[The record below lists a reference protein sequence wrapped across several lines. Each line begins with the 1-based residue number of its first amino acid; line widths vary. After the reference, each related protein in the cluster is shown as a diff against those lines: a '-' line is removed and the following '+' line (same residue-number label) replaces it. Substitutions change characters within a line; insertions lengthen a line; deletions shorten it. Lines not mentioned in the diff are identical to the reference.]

1 MDFFQE
7 AQKFTQAAKGLVQE
21 GKQQLTEATEEA
33 KSAAMTLSTS
43 STTALAQLKAAT
55 SELVQQTSAT
65 LDQTNQS
72 VRAGALE
79 LTASGEAKV
88 EALRQQVTQVAQQG
102 LENVSAITDGAQG
115 TILAIGVSGGAIA
128 ASLQDLPRT
137 AEELARV
144 MPKLA
149 YRLQHRAG
157 LRLGDAPRSDADVL
171 KLFEKIPGTTKL
183 GVDEIKIRQF
193 LADKHGSHIIA
204 RHRGGSNGADNILW
218 EVGTDNLRRGAR
230 TMTGGEQVYIRFY
243 NAVDSIVKNSG
254 TITKLGLTATGTAI
268 LTQSVVTA
276 VANAL
281 DLYRGDITMEEFRDR
296 VIRAAVSAGIATP
309 LFFLVLVAVLALF
322 PELALLLSAP
332 VVVAGFNALFGIGI
346 AVPIIQSLVRH
357 LEAGGFGT
365 AMTEGYQQLL
375 GRAQPLLEVT
385 ASEI

>member
-1 MDFFQE
+1 MDLFQE
-7 AQKFTQAAKGLVQE
+7 AQKLTQAAKGLVQE
-21 GKQQLTEATEEA
+21 GTQQMTAAAEEA
-33 KSAAMTLSTS
+33 ESAAMTLSTNG
-43 STTALAQLKAAT
+43 TAAFAQLKAVA
-55 SELVQQTSAT
+55 SELVQQASAT

-72 VRAGALE
+72 VRASALD
-79 LTASGEAKV
+79 LTASGTASV
-88 EALRQQVTQVAQQG
+88 EALQQQATQVAQQS
-102 LENVSAITDGAQG
+102 LETVSAITDGAQG
-115 TILAIGVSGGAIA
+115 ALLALRVSGSVIA
-128 ASLQDLPRT
+128 ESLKDLPRT

-171 KLFEKIPGTTKL
+171 KLFEKIPGTAKL
-183 GVDEIKIRQF
+183 GVDETKIRQF

-204 RHRGGSNGADNILW
+204 RHRGGSNQADNILW

-230 TMTGGEQVYIRFY
+230 LMTGGEQIYIRFY
-243 NAVDSIVKNSG
+243 NAVDSIAKNSG
-254 TITKLGLTATGTAI
+254 TIAKLGLTATGTAI

-281 DLYRGDITMEEFRDR
+281 DLYRGDITVEEFRDR
-296 VIRAAVSAGIATP
+296 VIGAAVSAGIATP

-332 VVVAGFNALFGIGI
+332 VVVAGFNALFGISI
-346 AVPIIQSLVRH
+346 AVPIMQSLVRH

-365 AMTEGYQQLL
+365 AVTEGYQ
-375 GRAQPLLEVT
+375 
-385 ASEI
+385 